1 MHFYRDTLKRAWRLT
16 SRNPFLWFF
25 GLFAALSGNGDEYDT
40 FFSNLGF
47 VQRVQINLDAYK
59 TALVNGEIGDF
70 FRNFSRAFGEDAL
83 AISLVLLVALIV
95 ALLVIWLITVSQ
107 AALIRNASQTRDN
120 QPVGWLD
127 GFHAGTRVFWR
138 VLVLNLIAKVVVF
151 VPLVA
156 LGLPLVFLYLRNEA
170 MGWSIVLTLIGFL
183 FLVPVSVVVSF
194 ITKYATAYIVIQ
206 GQPVKKSIRNSWQL
220 FSKNWLITIE
230 LALLLFIINFIVAYV
245 AFSIMTT
252 LGLTA
257 TTTGLSVFTIVII
270 ILGSILS
277 VFQFSAWTF
286 LFRELIEDRGV
297 SKLVR
302 VFHPN
307 FAKDLD

>member
-1 MHFYRDTLKRAWRLT
+1 MHFYRDTLKRAWKLT

-59 TALVNGEIGDF
+59 AALANGEIGDF
-70 FRNFSRAFGEDAL
+70 FRNFNQAFGEDAL
-83 AISLVLLVALIV
+83 AISLVLLVSLV
-95 ALLVIWLITVSQ
+95 VVLLVIWLVTVSQ
-107 AALIRNASQTRDN
+107 AALIRNASQSRDG
-120 QPVGWLD
+120 QPTGWLD
-127 GFHAGTRVFWR
+127 GFHAGTRVFWK
-138 VLVLNLIAKVVVF
+138 VLVLNILAKAVIF
-151 VPLVA
+151 VPLIV
-156 LGLPLVFLYLRNEA
+156 LGLPLAFFYVRQEA
-170 MGWSIVLTLIGFL
+170 MGWSIILTLIGFL
-183 FLVPVSVVVSF
+183 FLVPVSIVVSF

-206 GQPVKKSIRNSWQL
+206 GAPVKKSVRSGWQL
-220 FSKNWLITIE
+220 FLKNWLITVE
-230 LALLLFIINFIVAYV
+230 LALLLFIINFVVAYV
-245 AFSIMTT
+245 AFSLMDT

-257 TTTGLSVFTIVII
+257 STTGLSVFTIVII
-270 ILGSILS
+270 ILGSLLA

-286 LFRELIEDRGV
+286 LFRELVENKGV

-307 FAKDLD
+307 FAKELE